1 MVVVKSSVFDKAAH
15 ALIVNK
21 ELTPNTDGKS
31 VRGRYKRLKRSFNKK
46 NTEKTHS
53 FLGWEVI

>member
-1 MVVVKSSVFDKAAH
+1 MVVKSSVFDKAAH

-46 NTEKTHS
+46 GQKKRTA
-53 FLGWEVI
+53 FWDGR